1 MFSRGINTVQNIRK
15 IRYPRDQ
22 IRSLYFLL
30 LKRKYPI
37 MDKRTT
43 EPQKK
48 VSPWPVYGTVSTKLP
63 FRISL
68 IPAWNPMIHPP
79 EASTPFPCNKL
90 RMTGKKK
97 NMVVRTPAIMVIQYW
112 IKSLNCCLTVC
123 RKWKSFCFN
132 TSYVK
137 KKNENRQIM

>member
-1 MFSRGINTVQNIRK
+1 MCIRDRASIKLMVKSIFELDNFRNLGYPEADNYFFGNLMFLNFAKDVYKRQVQNIRK

-48 VSPWPVYGTVSTKLP
+48 VSP
-63 FRISL
+63 
-68 IPAWNPMIHPP
+68 
-79 EASTPFPCNKL
+79 
-90 RMTGKKK
+90 
-97 NMVVRTPAIMVIQYW
+97 
-112 IKSLNCCLTVC
+112 
-123 RKWKSFCFN
+123 
-132 TSYVK
+132 
-137 KKNENRQIM
+137 